1 MILDKEHACDKLQN
15 SISLHLFLPFSS
27 PFPSPTPSLSPP
39 LSTHIVLHIIP
50 YQINNSFVV
59 YLSHHISRKQL
70 SHHD

>member
-39 LSTHIVLHIIP
+39 LSHCTP
-50 YQINNSFVV
+50 Y
-59 YLSHHISRKQL
+59 HTISNQ
-70 SHHD
+70 